1 MSKIQIFVVALFLT
15 IITPLGMYAQNGVI
29 SGVVVDR
36 SGAPLVGVSVR
47 YKDNTRIGT
56 VTNVDGKF
64 SIQKTGQGK
73 TLLFS
78 YVGMNN
84 TTYLLKD
91 NTKFPIRIVM
101 DESASELDQVVV
113 TGYAQTTYKK
123 LTGSVGIIKADQL
136 KDQPAPTIDALMQ
149 GKLAG
154 VAVSA
159 TSGQPGTTQKIR
171 IRGTNTLTG
180 DGEPLWVIDGVPIQG
195 SSVDMPSSS
204 EIKSGSFDNLFLNGV
219 AGINPNDIESIT
231 VLKDASATAIYGS
244 RAAGGVIV
252 VTTKKG
258 KQGKARINYSGNVSM
273 TLAPQHSYSL
283 MNSSEKIAYEQG
295 LWDEFSA
302 SDFAAGK
309 TNYPVV
315 GIVGMVRSGK
325 GRFEGWTSQQQ
336 DEYLNQLAG
345 VNTDWYK
352 ELFRNGVSTSHTL
365 SISGGGERYTY
376 YTSIAYTRNAGLLKR
391 NDYDRYNIT
400 SNLTMQPNKKITLDF
415 KAMMSYQNS
424 KSPALNSIDPFEY
437 AYFANPYE
445 SPYNEDG
452 SYRADETRFAL
463 GEYNNKRD
471 NQKVIPDSGFNIL
484 REMNETSSRTKNTN
498 VFVKAGIN
506 YNIWG
511 PLSFNGQASYTFAT
525 NRVKDIYGNGTK
537 AALDNRLSVDS
548 QSNKEYASILE
559 RNTDNDSY
567 TVRGHFVYDGKI
579 GTDHSINILAGA
591 ELRGSKSNSLYSKR
605 YGYDYVTGNTIT
617 PLPNEPTGVGYEK
630 LKAYLAAIDASNGD
644 TWSEQR
650 FASFYASADYLFQ
663 NRYVLNASFRTDG
676 SSNFGS
682 DKQFNPN
689 WSAGAAWNI
698 SEESFMEPLR
708 KVVDQLT
715 LRFATGFTGN
725 INRSVSPQMIIT
737 YYDDYRNVNNNVFH
751 IGKVVSPPNPNLR
764 WEKTKDMKAALEFA
778 MFNQRLG
785 GIIEGYYRKS
795 MDVVTN
801 VRVLSTT
808 GFTSQKY
815 NTADVVNKG
824 IEATLRGIPV
834 KTKDFELSLSANV
847 AYNMNKVTK
856 YQSPDNSMSLG
867 NLWEGYP
874 IGAIYSGKLEGI
886 DPETGLYTFTLRPD
900 AEINKATDL
909 NKSNNY
915 RYYLGTNEAPVTG
928 GFNLTAEYKKVRLSV
943 NGVFA
948 AGAKAFEYIKPP
960 VSYSSVSGT
969 INETTQ
975 VYQNDLFA
983 QHLNVPKEAANRW
996 TTTNTSGTYP
1006 RVWNP
1011 YGQSYGFSYY
1021 NPTDPEITRGAYLT
1035 NLSYVRIKSIIL
1047 GYTLPKSLLA
1057 SSAISNVDFSLALNN
1072 FFTFTGY
1079 KGMDPETPGATYPV
1093 SRSVMF
1099 SVNVGF

>member
-1 MSKIQIFVVALFLT
+1 M
-15 IITPLGMYAQNGVI
+15 
-29 SGVVVDR
+29 
-36 SGAPLVGVSVR
+36 
-47 YKDNTRIGT
+47 
-56 VTNVDGKF
+56 
-64 SIQKTGQGK
+64 
-73 TLLFS
+73 
-78 YVGMNN
+78 
-84 TTYLLKD
+84 
-91 NTKFPIRIVM
+91 
-101 DESASELDQVVV
+101 
-113 TGYAQTTYKK
+113 
-123 LTGSVGIIKADQL
+123 
-136 KDQPAPTIDALMQ
+136 
-149 GKLAG
+149 
-154 VAVSA
+154 
-159 TSGQPGTTQKIR
+159 
-171 IRGTNTLTG
+171 
-180 DGEPLWVIDGVPIQG
+180 
-195 SSVDMPSSS
+195 
-204 EIKSGSFDNLFLNGV
+204 
-219 AGINPNDIESIT
+219 
-231 VLKDASATAIYGS
+231 LKDASATAIYGS

-591 ELRGSKSNSLYSKR
+591 ELRGSKSNSLYS
-605 YGYDYVTGNTIT
+605 
-617 PLPNEPTGVGYEK
+617 
-630 LKAYLAAIDASNGD
+630 
-644 TWSEQR
+644 
-650 FASFYASADYLFQ
+650 
-663 NRYVLNASFRTDG
+663 
-676 SSNFGS
+676 
-682 DKQFNPN
+682 
-689 WSAGAAWNI
+689 
-698 SEESFMEPLR
+698 
-708 KVVDQLT
+708 
-715 LRFATGFTGN
+715 
-725 INRSVSPQMIIT
+725 
-737 YYDDYRNVNNNVFH
+737 
-751 IGKVVSPPNPNLR
+751 
-764 WEKTKDMKAALEFA
+764 
-778 MFNQRLG
+778 
-785 GIIEGYYRKS
+785 
-795 MDVVTN
+795 
-801 VRVLSTT
+801 
-808 GFTSQKY
+808 
-815 NTADVVNKG
+815 
-824 IEATLRGIPV
+824 
-834 KTKDFELSLSANV
+834 
-847 AYNMNKVTK
+847 
-856 YQSPDNSMSLG
+856 
-867 NLWEGYP
+867 
-874 IGAIYSGKLEGI
+874 
-886 DPETGLYTFTLRPD
+886 
-900 AEINKATDL
+900 
-909 NKSNNY
+909 
-915 RYYLGTNEAPVTG
+915 
-928 GFNLTAEYKKVRLSV
+928 
-943 NGVFA
+943 
-948 AGAKAFEYIKPP
+948 IK
-960 VSYSSVSGT
+960 
-969 INETTQ
+969 IW
-975 VYQNDLFA
+975 L
-983 QHLNVPKEAANRW
+983 
-996 TTTNTSGTYP
+996 
-1006 RVWNP
+1006 
-1011 YGQSYGFSYY
+1011 
-1021 NPTDPEITRGAYLT
+1021 
-1035 NLSYVRIKSIIL
+1035 
-1047 GYTLPKSLLA
+1047 
-1057 SSAISNVDFSLALNN
+1057 
-1072 FFTFTGY
+1072 
-1079 KGMDPETPGATYPV
+1079 
-1093 SRSVMF
+1093 
-1099 SVNVGF
+1099 